1 MHASLKKKKRI
12 DSCLKTDLTLRHK
25 KADAL
30 SQVSVWS
37 VVLRAG
43 RGPTAASPGPRQ
55 DRGPTAGKERPF
67 WVGAEEALGSWDRG
81 PCQRHRGGDGCFSE
95 PPKLPPVAHLRS
107 VGCGK
112 HFPRAGAVALRQ
124 VRRVLHHGVRQT
136 RAADTG
142 PVGHPVSQAL
152 LSRSVMSKSLRPHG
166 L

>member
-30 SQVSVWS
+30 SRVSVWS

-107 VGCGK
+107 VGCGNTS
-112 HFPRAGAVALRQ
+112 PGQ
-124 VRRVLHHGVRQT
+124 EQ
-136 RAADTG
+136 
-142 PVGHPVSQAL
+142 
-152 LSRSVMSKSLRPHG
+152 SRSGKYGECFTTECGRRGQWTRVPWDTPSPRRCLVARSCPSL
-166 L
+166 